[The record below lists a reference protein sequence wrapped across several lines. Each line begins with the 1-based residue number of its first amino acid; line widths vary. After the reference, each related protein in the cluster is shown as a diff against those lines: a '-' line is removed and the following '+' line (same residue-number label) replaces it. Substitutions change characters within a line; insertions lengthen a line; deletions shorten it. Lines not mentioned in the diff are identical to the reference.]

1 MLNSSF
7 RKGLAADALR
17 AARLSQATGF
27 WDRVVTG
34 FAEQQGMSSAFGF
47 GSAARRHGLIDA
59 FLHQVVG
66 EIGDVSHGQH
76 LASSG

>member
-1 MLNSSF
+1 MLNPPL

-17 AARLSQATGF
+17 ATWLSQAARF
-27 WDRVVTG
+27 RDRIVTRLT
-34 FAEQQGMSSAFGF
+34 EQQGMGSAFGF
-47 GSAARRHGLIDA
+47 GSAARGHGLIDA
-59 FLHQVVG
+59 LLHQIVS